1 MAGIGVNAMTR
12 AARLLD
18 LIQIFR
24 ANRRPVTAAHLA
36 DTLGVSE
43 RTVYRDILTLNAQG
57 ADIRGEAGLGYVLSE
72 GFTLPPLM
80 FTDDEIEAIVL
91 GLRWVEKRGD
101 DELAC
106 GARDAAAKIIDVLPE
121 TLRERAERTALSAST
136 NTPRPTGYRP
146 AVVRAA
152 MRDERKLE
160 ITYRDVALKET
171 TRKIWPLMIGFF
183 DHAEVLAA
191 WCETRQ
197 DFRHFRIDR
206 IVNAQLTTEPLPRRR
221 TALMAEWRRTQPL
234 PIAD

>member
-1 MAGIGVNAMTR
+1 MSR

-24 ANRRPVTAAHLA
+24 RSRRPVTAKSLA
-36 DTLGVSE
+36 DSLGVSE

-57 ADIRGEAGLGYVLSE
+57 ADIRGEAGLGYVLAE

-80 FTDDEIEAIVL
+80 FSDDEIEAIIL
-91 GLRWVEKRGD
+91 GLRWVAQRGD
-101 DELAC
+101 EDLAR
-106 GARDAAAKIIDVLPE
+106 GASDASAKITDVLPPN
-121 TLRERAERTALSAST
+121 LRERAERTALRVAT
-136 NTPRPTGYRP
+136 VNRRPIGYRP

-160 ITYRDVALKET
+160 ITYLDVEQRRT
-171 TRKIWPLMIGFF
+171 SRKIWPLMLGFF
-183 DHAEVLAA
+183 EHAEILAA

-206 IVNAQLTTEPLPRRR
+206 IVNAKLTAEPLPKRR
-221 TALMAEWRRTQPL
+221 TALVAEWRRIRPASL
-234 PIAD
+234 AD

>member
-1 MAGIGVNAMTR
+1 MTR

-24 ANRRPVTAAHLA
+24 RHRRPVTALHLA
-36 DTLGVSE
+36 EALGVSE

-57 ADIRGEAGLGYVLSE
+57 ADIRGEAGLGYVLAE

-80 FTDDEIEAIVL
+80 FTDDEIEALIL
-91 GLRWVEKRGD
+91 GLRWVAQRGD
-101 DELAC
+101 DDLAA
-106 GARDAAAKIIDVLPE
+106 GARDASAKIADVLPQS
-121 TLRERAERTALSAST
+121 LRDRAERTALSVAT
-136 NTPRPTGYRP
+136 RTRKPTRYRP

-160 ITYRDVALKET
+160 ITYLDVAQRQT
-171 TRKIWPLMIGFF
+171 SRKIWPLMLGYFE
-183 DHAEVLAA
+183 HSEVLAA

-206 IVNAQLTTEPLPRRR
+206 IVEARLTTEPLPRRR
-221 TALMAEWRRTQPL
+221 RVLVDEWRRTCAV
-234 PIAD
+234 PIADA